1 MNVYKNLLAKVKV
14 LLKEDDQLTKV
25 QCEMMQ
31 WQLLVKIKGDFSFNV
46 GKGGVNTIFY
56 SSTSTERAVC
66 YPDEMLTILEDMAK
80 GEVFAYIALN
90 RKKEQIGYS
99 INRNLAKKIKGAA
112 YLAEVNYNGKRSM
125 LEHKVADL
133 YGKRTWQPTR
143 RGKK

>member
-14 LLKEDDQLTKV
+14 LLKEDDQLTKA
-25 QCEMMQ
+25 QCEQMQ
-31 WQLLVKIKGDFSFNV
+31 WQLLVKVADYQFVV

-112 YLAEVNYNGKRSM
+112 YLAEVNYKGKRSM
-125 LEHKVADL
+125 IEHKVVDL
-133 YGKRTWQPTR
+133 HGKRTWQPTR
-143 RGKK
+143 RVKK